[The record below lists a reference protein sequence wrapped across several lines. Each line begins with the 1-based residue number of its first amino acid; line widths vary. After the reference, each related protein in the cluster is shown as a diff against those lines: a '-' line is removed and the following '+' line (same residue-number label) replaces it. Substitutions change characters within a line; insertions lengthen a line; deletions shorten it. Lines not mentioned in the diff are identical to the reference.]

1 MRWKTAI
8 REESWD
14 DVLLVHVNDRELLFV
29 LLGCPWFIFLYL
41 DLNFWLTP
49 TLLILE
55 KFIISSGLI
64 CKTWVF
70 DFVWEGFY
78 FSLEKQNNF
87 FFFLSSLG
95 FKGKSSKK
103 TKLSWNPVPQHT
115 HTLLLAYCI
124 LQYMGYNCHTKV
136 EILLLADSTRV
147 SRARLAK
154 WDCSDACLLK
164 TKVGCDEDS
173 QGHLE
178 SPYVHLHTEYA
189 HIREHTHTHQWT
201 NGWTNAAPP
210 LPIKPADRQ
219 NVNESEKAA
228 QALSSHAIRTPAPAH
243 SLVSVGH
250 FTIYRMQWRLIVSLS
265 DVP

>member
-29 LLGCPWFIFLYL
+29 LLGCPSFIFLYL

-87 FFFLSSLG
+87 FFLSSLG

-103 TKLSWNPVPQHT
+103 NKVVMKPSPPAHT
-115 HTLLLAYCI
+115 HTVVSI
-124 LQYMGYNCHTKV
+124 LH
-136 EILLLADSTRV
+136 STV
-147 SRARLAK
+147 HGLQLPHQSRNIITCGLNK
-154 WDCSDACLLK
+154 SFQSK
-164 TKVGCDEDS
+164 TS
-173 QGHLE
+173 
-178 SPYVHLHTEYA
+178 
-189 HIREHTHTHQWT
+189 
-201 NGWTNAAPP
+201 
-210 LPIKPADRQ
+210 
-219 NVNESEKAA
+219 
-228 QALSSHAIRTPAPAH
+228 
-243 SLVSVGH
+243 
-250 FTIYRMQWRLIVSLS
+250 
-265 DVP
+265 